1 MNTKLGFSRRAMLA
15 GLALLAAGAVMPG
28 CKNEGSSTAE
38 KTGKVKAVATTP
50 DLGAIMLAVGGN
62 DVDVTTFVKGGNDPH
77 VVEAN
82 TGMVESLSKAEI
94 LAVVGLH
101 VEDGWLP
108 GMLRTAGNKAVMRDG
123 AGYVSLSKTARLI
136 SEGAEEEAK
145 EAKPK
150 EKGKAQAQS
159 FHPDENPHFLLDP
172 VEGVKAAKVLSQKL
186 AEARPKEAAAFEA
199 RYREFAKEIM
209 TIQLGQALADK
220 LTAEDFEPV
229 SIAIEKGT
237 LPKYLEDKKIKGV
250 ELGGLAA
257 EIAPYKGAHLAGDHD
272 LWPYFARRYGVEM
285 IGYIE
290 GHPGEMPNAQHMTDL
305 MAKMKV
311 EKAALLLRAPYF
323 DAKQTKFVADGTGA
337 KVVEMAH
344 LPGARAGTE
353 SYADFIKYN
362 ARQLLD
368 ALKTTKP

>member
-1 MNTKLGFSRRAMLA
+1 MNMKLGFSRRVMLA

-82 TGMVESLSKAEI
+82 TGMVESLSEAEI
-94 LAVVGLH
+94 LAAVGLH

-108 GMLRTAGNKAVMRDG
+108 AMVKTAGNKAVMRDG

-150 EKGKAQAQS
+150 EKGKAQS

-186 AEARPKEAAAFEA
+186 TEARPKQAAEFEK
-199 RYREFAKEIM
+199 RYREFAKEVM
-209 TIQLGQALADK
+209 VIQLGQALADK

-229 SIAIEKGT
+229 SIAIEKGE
-237 LPKYLEDKKIKGV
+237 LKKYLEEKKIKGV

-257 EIAPYKGAHLAGDHD
+257 EFAPYKGAHLAGDHD

-305 MAKMKV
+305 MAKMKAQKSAV
-311 EKAALLLRAPYF
+311 LLRAPYF

-344 LPGARAGTE
+344 LPGARPGTQ
-353 SYADFIKYN
+353 SYTDFIQYN

-368 ALKTTKP
+368 ALKTAKP